1 MKLIAWRFYEGIE
14 VCFCIV
20 HCWNLFK
27 HKLEIV
33 ISQQIG
39 KSTRHIEYDLLKNL
53 NIFESETI
61 GETQKMVMHI
71 LECEVHNFIVWVP
84 LYDYRFL

>member
-1 MKLIAWRFYEGIE
+1 M
-14 VCFCIV
+14 

-61 GETQKMVMHI
+61 GETQKIGDAHPK
-71 LECEVHNFIVWVP
+71 CEVHKFIVWIP
-84 LYDYRFL
+84 LCDYRFLRYKV